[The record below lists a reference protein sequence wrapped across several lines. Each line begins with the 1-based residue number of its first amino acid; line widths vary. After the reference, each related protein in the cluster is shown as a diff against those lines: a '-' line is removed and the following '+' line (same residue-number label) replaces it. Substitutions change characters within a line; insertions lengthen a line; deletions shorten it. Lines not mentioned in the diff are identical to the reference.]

1 MNIKKQLKRQRGMSL
16 IGFLIV
22 LSMVV
27 FFAYLGMRITPIY
40 IEFYS
45 VKQAMNGVA
54 EEPGSAN
61 FSPFD
66 VKDKMLNRLY
76 VSYSDGNVTRENIKV
91 VRNNG
96 TWLVVRYDVRKP
108 LMGNLDVIASFDER
122 VMLGN

>member
-1 MNIKKQLKRQRGMSL
+1 MNIKKQLKQQRGMSL

-27 FFAYLGMRITPIY
+27 FFAYLAMRITPIY

-54 EEPGSAN
+54 DEPGSAN

-96 TWLVVRYDVRKP
+96 VWLVVRYDVRKP
-108 LMGNLDVIASFDER
+108 LMGNLDIIASFDER

>member
-1 MNIKKQLKRQRGMSL
+1 MSLKKQEGMSL
-16 IGFLIV
+16 IGFLLV
-22 LSMVV
+22 LSMVI
-27 FFAYLGMRITPIY
+27 FFAYLAMRIIPIY

-45 VKQAMNGVA
+45 VKSAMNGVA

-91 VRNNG
+91 VRSNG
-96 TWLVVRYDVRKP
+96 VWLVVRYDVRKP

>member
-1 MNIKKQLKRQRGMSL
+1 MILRKQEGMSL
-16 IGFLIV
+16 VGFLIV
-22 LSMVV
+22 LAMVV
-27 FFAYLGMRITPIY
+27 FFAYLGMRIIPLY

-45 VKQAMNGVA
+45 VKQAMTGVA
-54 EEPGSAN
+54 KEPGSAN

-91 VRNNG
+91 VRNQG
-96 TWLVVRYDVRKP
+96 VWLVVKYDVRRP

-122 VMLGN
+122 VMLGQ

>member
-1 MNIKKQLKRQRGMSL
+1 MSLKNQKGMSL
-16 IGFLIV
+16 IGFLLV

-45 VKQAMNGVA
+45 VKQAMTGVA

-76 VSYSDGNVTRENIKV
+76 VSYSDGNVTRENIRV

-96 TWLVVRYDVRKP
+96 VWLVVRYDVRKP

>member
-1 MNIKKQLKRQRGMSL
+1 MKLRKQEGMSL

-22 LSMVV
+22 LSMVI
-27 FFAYLGMRITPIY
+27 FFAYLGMRIIPIY

-45 VKQAMNGVA
+45 VKQAMHGVA
-54 EEPGSAN
+54 QEPGSAN

-76 VSYSDGNVTRENIKV
+76 VSYSDGNVTRENIRV
-91 VRNNG
+91 IRSNG
-96 TWLVVRYDVRKP
+96 VFLAVKYEVRKP
-108 LMGNLDVIASFDER
+108 VMGNLDVIASFDER

>member
-1 MNIKKQLKRQRGMSL
+1 MSLKNQKGMSL
-16 IGFLIV
+16 IGFLLV

-45 VKQAMNGVA
+45 VKQAMTGVA

-76 VSYSDGNVTRENIKV
+76 VSYSDGNVTRENIRV

-96 TWLVVRYDVRKP
+96 VWLVVRYDVRKP
-108 LMGNLDVIASFDER
+108 LMGNLDIIASFDER